1 MQKDGLS
8 NFGLTLSV
16 NIITPIIGSNDFR
29 FALSFTTSLFRIKK
43 IKLDNFN
50 KDQLLGKLGTDKCVS
65 QSICSAKLSEVLVCL
80 LMLGRR
86 LYSLMLLEKA

>member
-29 FALSFTTSLFRIKK
+29 FALSFTTSLFRIK
-43 IKLDNFN
+43 IN
-50 KDQLLGKLGTDKCVS
+50 
-65 QSICSAKLSEVLVCL
+65 
-80 LMLGRR
+80 
-86 LYSLMLLEKA
+86 